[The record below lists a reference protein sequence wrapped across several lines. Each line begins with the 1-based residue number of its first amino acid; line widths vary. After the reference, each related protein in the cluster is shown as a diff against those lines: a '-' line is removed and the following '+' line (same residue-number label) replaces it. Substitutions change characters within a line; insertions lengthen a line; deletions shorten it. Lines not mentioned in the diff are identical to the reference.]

1 MDNGQLT
8 KQELETMATDAFL
21 QAQDGYE
28 VELDPELADYMGA
41 FEQEGVTIEE
51 IREDWAARAA
61 QGYEDGQ

>member
-1 MDNGQLT
+1 
-8 KQELETMATDAFL
+8 MATDAFL

>member
-1 MDNGQLT
+1 MDKEHAN
-8 KQELETMATDAFL
+8 AAARDAFS
-21 QAQDGYE
+21 QAEDGYA
-28 VELDPELADYMGA
+28 VELDPALAEAMGA